1 VSTIKVFSGICGFW
15 TIINAEMDGEIC
27 RIKVES
33 ECEDI
38 QKLSEE
44 ITEVEPFNE
53 ISFRGGEPIIYQLA
67 KKHCPHASC
76 PVPAAMIKAVEIAAG
91 LALPANVVMEMSND

>member
-1 VSTIKVFSGICGFW
+1 
-15 TIINAEMDGEIC
+15 MDGDVC
-27 RIKVES
+27 RLEVQS

-38 QKLSEE
+38 QKLSK
-44 ITEVEPFNE
+44 EVAEVDPFNE
-53 ISFRGGEPIIYQLA
+53 ISFRGSEPSIYQLA

-91 LALPANVVMEMSND
+91 LALPANVVMEMSKD